1 MENYFVSRRTTVIFD
16 DDVDKKIREFQAK
29 TIKKNNSTY
38 SYSRAVNDL
47 LRKAI

>member
-1 MENYFVSRRTTVIFD
+1 MSRRVTVMIQED
-16 DDVDKKIREFQAK
+16 IDKKIRNYQSK
-29 TIKKNNSTY
+29 MIQKKKSTY

>member
-1 MENYFVSRRTTVIFD
+1 MSRRVTVMIENNI
-16 DDVDKKIREFQAK
+16 DKKIRNYQSK
-29 TIKKNNSTY
+29 IIQKKNSTY

>member
-1 MENYFVSRRTTVIFD
+1 VSRRITVIFD
-16 DDVDKKIREFQAK
+16 EDIDKKIRDFQAK

-47 LRKAI
+47 LRKVI